1 MDTILSK
8 TIVEFKVPFFGKNLK
23 NKSDSRSCMFDVR
36 RLLHSP
42 LIIKHVGKRMAQ
54 IVKNKCSGKTLI
66 GIATSGLPWATIT
79 SVYTNVPMLYV
90 RKKIEEHMSNKL
102 IEGILP
108 EDKRL
113 ILIDDLLF
121 AGESKRQS
129 IEIIKEHGYEV
140 TDIIVIVDRQLQRK
154 KDGLPIQEK
163 YGVKLHS
170 LIKMEEIVECM
181 IKKKGIT
188 KKQLKKLIDDYRRFE
203 RWDMPKFVQ

>member
-1 MDTILSK
+1 MDTILAK
-8 TIVEFKVPFFGKNLK
+8 TIVELKVPFFGKNLK

-42 LIIKHVGKRMAQ
+42 SIIKHVGRRMAQ

-66 GIATSGLPWATIT
+66 GIATSGIPWATIT
-79 SVYTNVPMLYV
+79 SVYTDLPMLYV
-90 RKKIEEHMSNKL
+90 RKKIEEHISNKL

-129 IEIIKEHGYEV
+129 IEIIKEHGYEI

-170 LIKMEEIVECM
+170 LIKMEEIVEFM
-181 IKKKGIT
+181 IKKKRIT